1 MRFAIGGFNH
11 ETNAFSNV
19 PTNIDSFRKYTLL
32 HGEELLH
39 RNTGVRAYVGG
50 SIDEANEQGIELV
63 PIMYCVTNPSGLIT
77 PETYEYITDE
87 ILSGLQKAHAE
98 APLDGILLEL
108 HGAAHAENSLDP
120 EGDLIQK
127 VRALFG
133 PGMPIG
139 VVLDLHAN
147 VSEAMVGGSDI
158 LIGVKC
164 YPHTDQ
170 YEQGRNIVRLLADKV
185 RGGYEV
191 HEALVKLPLI
201 IVPASGSTL
210 KGPAAEVQKLLFK
223 LEAEDPDILNMTF
236 FHSFPYTDVS
246 YALASVTCA
255 ARTVEAAERAAMAV
269 AEYVWAHREDFAPE
283 SLTPAEAFDR
293 ALLMLEKTGGKGPS
307 GEPLPVIINESSD
320 NPGSGCPQDGTW
332 LVKEFIRRNMPD
344 TCMASIY
351 DPETVKQAMEAGVGA
366 TIRVRLGGKT
376 HPLHGEPVETEAY
389 VKTISDGRYRSRSPM
404 GLNGQV
410 NVGPLV
416 LLMIG
421 NVYVTVCSKRAQ
433 IMDDGHMEVAGLDY
447 RKLRILGVKSA
458 QHFRGFW
465 ETRVSGLVAC
475 DPPGLQKS
483 DVSVYDLK
491 LLPRS
496 AYPLD
501 PECEWDGALTFIR

>member
-19 PTNIDSFRKYTLL
+19 PTNIESFRKYTLL
-32 HGEELLH
+32 HGEEIFR
-39 RNTGVRAYVGG
+39 RNRGIRSYVGG
-50 SIDEANEQGIELV
+50 SIDEADALGVELV

-77 PETYEYITDE
+77 TETYAYITDE
-87 ILSGLQKAHAE
+87 ILTGLQKAHEE
-98 APLDGILLEL
+98 APLDGVLLEL
-108 HGAAHAENSLDP
+108 HGAGHAESTTDP
-120 EGDLIQK
+120 EGDLIEK

-147 VSEAMVGGSDI
+147 VSPKMVQYSDI
-158 LIGVKC
+158 LLGVKC

-170 YEQGRNIVRLLADKV
+170 YDQGRNIVRLLTDKIK
-185 RGGYEV
+185 GGYDV

-210 KGPAAEVQKLLFK
+210 KGPAAEVQKLIFRLK
-223 LEAEDPDILNMTF
+223 EDPEILDLTF
-236 FHSFPYTDVS
+236 FHSFPYTDVID
-246 YALASVTCA
+246 AVASVTCT
-255 ARTVEAAERAAMAV
+255 ARSKEKAEQTALQV
-269 AEYVWAHREDFAPE
+269 AEYVWDHREDFAPE

-293 ALLMLEKTGGKGPS
+293 ALKMLEKNGGKGPG
-307 GEPLPVIINESSD
+307 GEPLPLIINESSD

-332 LVKEFIRRNMPD
+332 LLEEFLRRDLKD
-344 TCMASIY
+344 TLIASIY
-351 DPETVKQAMEAGVGA
+351 DPDTVQQALAAGVGA
-366 TIRVRLGGKT
+366 TIHVRLGGKT
-376 HPLHGEPVETEAY
+376 HPLHGEPVEADAY
-389 VKTISDGRYRSRSPM
+389 VKTLSDGRYLSRSPM
-404 GLNGQV
+404 GLGSLV

-416 LLMIG
+416 LLQIG
-421 NVYVTVCSKRAQ
+421 NVYVTVVSKRAQ

-447 RKLRILGVKSA
+447 RKLRIMGVKSA

-483 DVSVYDLK
+483 DVSVYDLQ
-491 LLPRS
+491 LLPRE
-496 AYPLD
+496 AYPLNKD
-501 PECEWDGALTFIR
+501 CAWDGAMTFSR

>member
-19 PTNIDSFRKYTLL
+19 PTNVESFRSYTLL
-32 HGEELLH
+32 HGEELLQKL
-39 RNTGVRAYVGG
+39 RGIRGYVGG
-50 SIDEANEQGIELV
+50 SIDEADAEGIELV
-63 PIMYCVTNPSGLIT
+63 PVMYCVTNPSGLIT
-77 PETYEYITDE
+77 PETYDYIMDE
-87 ILSGLQKAHAE
+87 LLGGFRKAHEE

-108 HGAAHAENSLDP
+108 HGASHAENSVDP

-133 PGMPIG
+133 PEMPIG

-185 RGGYEV
+185 RCGYDV

-210 KGPAAEVQKLLFK
+210 KGPAAEVRELLLR

-236 FHSFPYTDVS
+236 FHGFPYTDVS

-255 ARTVEAAERAAMAV
+255 ACSMESAERAAMAV
-269 AEYVWAHREDFAPE
+269 AEYVWEHREDFAPE
-283 SLTPAEAFDR
+283 SLTCAEAFDR
-293 ALLMLEKTGGKGPS
+293 ALGMLEKTGGKGPS
-307 GEPLPVIINESSD
+307 GEALPVIINESSD

-332 LVKEFIRRNMPD
+332 LLQEFLRRNMKD
-344 TCMASIY
+344 TLVASIY
-351 DPETVKQAMEAGVGA
+351 DPETVKQALEAGVGR
-366 TIRVRLGGKT
+366 TIHVRLGGKT
-376 HPLHGEPVETEAY
+376 HPLHGEPVEADAY
-389 VKTISDGRYRSRSPM
+389 VKTLSDGCYLSRSPM
-404 GLNGQV
+404 GLNGKA

-447 RKLRILGVKSA
+447 HKLKIMGVKSA

-483 DVSVYDLK
+483 DVGVYDLK

-496 AYPLD
+496 AYPLNPD
-501 PECEWDGALTFIR
+501 CGWDGSLTFIR

>member
-19 PTNIDSFRKYTLL
+19 PTNIESFRKYTLL
-32 HGEELLH
+32 HGEELLQ
-39 RNTGVRAYVGG
+39 RTRGVRAYVGG
-50 SIDEANEQGIELV
+50 SIDEADEEGIELV

-77 PETYEYITDE
+77 PETYDYITEE
-87 ILSGLQKAHAE
+87 ILGGLKKAHEE

-108 HGAAHAENSLDP
+108 HGAGHAENSLDP

-133 PGMPIG
+133 PKMPIG

-147 VSEAMVGGSDI
+147 VSEKMVGGSDI

-170 YEQGRNIVRLLADKV
+170 YDQGRNIVRLLADKV

-223 LEAEDPDILNMTF
+223 LKDEDPDILDMTF

-246 YALASVTCA
+246 YALASVTCT
-255 ARTVEAAERAAMAV
+255 ARSMETAERAAMAV
-269 AEYVWAHREDFAPE
+269 AEYVWEHREDFAPE

-293 ALLMLEKTGGKGPS
+293 ALEMLEKTGGKGPS
-307 GEPLPVIINESSD
+307 GETLPVIINESSD

-332 LVKEFIRRNMPD
+332 LLKEFISRNMEN
-344 TCMASIY
+344 TLLSSIY
-351 DPETVKQAMEAGVGA
+351 DPETVQQALAAGVGS
-366 TIRVRLGGKT
+366 TIHVRLGGKT
-376 HPLHGEPVETEAY
+376 HPLHGEPVEADAY
-389 VKTISDGRYRSRSPM
+389 VKTLSDGRYRSRSPM
-404 GLNGQV
+404 GFNGQA

-416 LLMIG
+416 LLRIG
-421 NVYVTVCSKRAQ
+421 NVYVTVCSKRGQ

-447 RKLRILGVKSA
+447 HKMKIMGVKSA

-465 ETRVSGLVAC
+465 ENRVSGLVAC

-496 AYPLD
+496 AYPLNKD
-501 PECEWDGALTFIR
+501 CEWDGSLTFLR